1 MTGVT
6 RMTGE
11 TRMTRMT
18 GETRVTRIT
27 TCRMTRVAT
36 VG

>member
-1 MTGVT
+1 MTEVT

-18 GETRVTRIT
+18 GETRVTRIA
-27 TCRMTRVAT
+27 TCRMTRVTT